1 MRNQSFIFIMLCS
14 LYACGSSSTPPPTA
28 NIDPCQSSGI
38 DSVNNNGTITRI
50 RSESEGCA
58 SYKLITSSRKKASG
72 IDVSLDYMLHDSV
85 GTEKA
90 IMVLIAGGNMDSS
103 IIDTNA
109 DGIPDTGTSGN
120 FLVRSAH
127 LFADR
132 GYKVITLDRPDDYAD
147 YIAGF
152 DTYRTSVNHAVD
164 IINAVNTENTSQLPV
179 FIIGTSRGAISA
191 VFHSKLASGISISS
205 PVTSG
210 SGTPLI
216 SGTLVDPANVSN
228 PAHLIWHTNDLCS
241 LSTPAESAALIG
253 QFAGDFASDSF
264 TGGFKN
270 PAVTTECKAQ
280 TFHGFM
286 GIETTAVNSITT
298 WADNLLSTL
307 PVTAPRPGVTGA
319 TSTPT
324 TVTKVITLGA
334 TGSGP
339 FTYSLPYNTSSLD
352 VALTLSGDQLTYIAP
367 AVSNTLDN
375 VIFKVTDINGSSRIG
390 IVEIS
395 VTP

>member
-1 MRNQSFIFIMLCS
+1 MRYQALTIIMLCS
-14 LYACGSSSTPPPTA
+14 LYACSSSNSTPPTVTS
-28 NIDPCQSSGI
+28 DPCQSSNI
-38 DSVNNNGTITRI
+38 NSVNNNGTITRI
-50 RSESEGCA
+50 RSENEGCA
-58 SYKLITSSRKKASG
+58 SYKFIASIRKKADGS
-72 IDVSLDYMLHDSV
+72 DVSLDYMLHDSV

-127 LFADR
+127 LFADQ

-164 IINAVNTENTSQLPV
+164 IVKSVNAENASQLPV
-179 FIIGTSRGAISA
+179 FIVGTSRGAISA
-191 VFHSKLASGISISS
+191 VFHNQLAAGISISS

-210 SGTPLI
+210 SGTPVV
-216 SGTLVDPANVSN
+216 SSTLVDPANVSN
-228 PAHLIWHTNDLCS
+228 PAHLIWHTGDLCS
-241 LSTPAESAALIG
+241 LSTPADSAALIG
-253 QFAGDFASDSF
+253 QFAGDFTSDSL

-270 PAVTTECKAQ
+270 PAVATECKAQ

-286 GIETTAVNSITT
+286 GIETNAVSRITN

-307 PVTAPRPGVTGA
+307 PATAPQPGVTSAA
-319 TSTPT
+319 TTPT
-324 TVTKVITLGA
+324 TVTKVITLSANGN
-334 TGSGP
+334 GP
-339 FTYSLPYNTSSLD
+339 FTYSLPYSTSSLG
-352 VALTLSGDQLTYIAP
+352 VALSLTGDQLTYTTPGI
-367 AVSNTLDN
+367 SNTLDY
-375 VIFKVTDINGSSRIG
+375 VIFRVTDINGSSSTG
-390 IVEIS
+390 IIEIS